1 MELNCKICPVKTDG
15 KLNLGAKGRLNQVAY
30 TISYSGMHGPKPN
43 SALRSLCSPAVGQP
57 LEVTATQRSIALLSN
72 NLTLISSQVDPPFL
86 CCRRRRC
93 PVSSSR
99 TLIYFPSFA
108 SISCQQEIR
117 MGLSQEEVIALLKQ
131 HGVDFQTF
139 EHAPVMTVEAQVPA
153 AAAAAAVGV

>member
-1 MELNCKICPVKTDG
+1 
-15 KLNLGAKGRLNQVAY
+15 
-30 TISYSGMHGPKPN
+30 MHGPKPN

-99 TLIYFPSFA
+99 TTYLLPFFCFNLLPA
-108 SISCQQEIR
+108 SNQDGSLTRRSNCIVEAAWS
-117 MGLSQEEVIALLKQ
+117 GLSDLRTRPCHDCGGSGTRCCCRCWCMKQ
-131 HGVDFQTF
+131 QARFPTQQPRVSYT
-139 EHAPVMTVEAQVPA
+139 
-153 AAAAAAVGV
+153 